1 MVFVNREVIIAVN
14 LGKNSFEP
22 SFWKSHLL
30 EDDTIRDY
38 ISSIKGFTDMV
49 KELGLNNHIWK

>member
-1 MVFVNREVIIAVN
+1 MVLRNREVIVAAN

-22 SFWKSHLL
+22 SFEKSLL
-30 EDDTIRDY
+30 EDSTIRDY
-38 ISSIKGFTDMV
+38 IRVLKALPIMV